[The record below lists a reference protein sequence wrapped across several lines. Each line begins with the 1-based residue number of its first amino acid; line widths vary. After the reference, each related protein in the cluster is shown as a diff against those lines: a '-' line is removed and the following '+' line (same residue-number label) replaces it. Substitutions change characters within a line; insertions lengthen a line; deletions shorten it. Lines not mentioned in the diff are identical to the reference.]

1 MDTFIN
7 KNLKLL
13 DQRKEESTQFLK
25 LDRNRF
31 KQYYEIIEGYVK
43 IKDMIIR
50 SENVY
55 EKTKD
60 DYNNFSD
67 PVVIYTNNVVQN
79 SFELANLLAKSNPLT
94 SLHTQVP
101 YRLIQIKIEGRP
113 IAYMNKHLLIRKD
126 ACSNLCQ
133 YYKFIHKH
141 DISYMPPEYYMIQ
154 TYAEWYQQPI
164 TPDIINKNKYIAGN
178 ILKNMEHYIQ
188 QIEGKKSLSD
198 DKPADLPTKPDKKYT
213 THFSDALKKFKCIR
227 YRNTIPIGIIANESQ
242 RRDLLLYL
250 QKHLPTHNFKYNQS
264 FIQDNYD
271 IRIRSYFLNMDDN
284 VLCKVYN
291 ISEYEIIPYK
301 IEDNRI
307 FAHPYVVNRLLLID
321 FISMYYLATSVDS
334 SALLVTL
341 SLGLFNAI
349 ISSFKTSI
357 DDDLSLYNKYSGS
370 YSDKN
375 IDKTIYKIKS
385 VVKDVKIM
393 NMYVPMQ
400 VKNKTGSF
408 KELDKD
414 SKTCNNTR

>member
-1 MDTFIN
+1 
-7 KNLKLL
+7 
-13 DQRKEESTQFLK
+13 
-25 LDRNRF
+25 
-31 KQYYEIIEGYVK
+31 
-43 IKDMIIR
+43 
-50 SENVY
+50 
-55 EKTKD
+55 
-60 DYNNFSD
+60 
-67 PVVIYTNNVVQN
+67 
-79 SFELANLLAKSNPLT
+79 
-94 SLHTQVP
+94 
-101 YRLIQIKIEGRP
+101 
-113 IAYMNKHLLIRKD
+113 
-126 ACSNLCQ
+126 
-133 YYKFIHKH
+133 
-141 DISYMPPEYYMIQ
+141 
-154 TYAEWYQQPI
+154 
-164 TPDIINKNKYIAGN
+164 
-178 ILKNMEHYIQ
+178 
-188 QIEGKKSLSD
+188 
-198 DKPADLPTKPDKKYT
+198 
-213 THFSDALKKFKCIR
+213 
-227 YRNTIPIGIIANESQ
+227 
-242 RRDLLLYL
+242 
-250 QKHLPTHNFKYNQS
+250 
-264 FIQDNYD
+264 
-271 IRIRSYFLNMDDN
+271 MDDN